1 MPLSHVLTNLD
12 DARDTLVNSIN
23 SRGGNLEESATLY
36 QCAAAVNTLASGVL
50 SINGHLPDESGS
62 VTIPDA
68 TQTTSGL
75 MSAADKT
82 KLDNVD
88 ATYLPL
94 SGGTITGEIKRNGI
108 GMANRTAAGFLSFD
122 GGEGGSSAGGMLL
135 LADKAH
141 ASFPGCFLLR
151 AADGQTQANLIGYP
165 NGDLL
170 WKNKSIFPAESLGLP
185 GYFKLPGGTI
195 VQGGSVSNVTSDGA
209 VSFTYPVAFSKRVY
223 TVVASIQ
230 SGSVSSSGI
239 SVNTGGHSLTGFS
252 FIIKNHPGNGTVGI
266 LWFAVGY

>member
-1 MPLSHVLTNLD
+1 MSLSTTLTCLD
-12 DARDTLVNSIN
+12 GARDALVTAIN
-23 SRGGNLEESATLY
+23 TKGGSLPESATLY
-36 QCAAAVNTLASGVL
+36 DCAVAVTDLAGAVL
-50 SINGHLPDESGS
+50 SVNGVEPDASGS

-68 TQTTSGL
+68 TQSASGL

-88 ATYLPL
+88 STYLPL
-94 SGGTITGEIKRNGI
+94 SGGEMTGEIKRNGI
-108 GMANRTAAGFLSFD
+108 GMANRTAGGFLSFD

-170 WKNKSIFPAESLGLP
+170 WKNKSIFPVESLGP
-185 GYFKLPGGTI
+185 TGYFKLPGGTI
-195 VQGGSVSNVTSDGA
+195 VQYGQVLTSQESNSVVVTLPVAYTKNIYSIVASCGTANTPIAVTRAGSLTTITLHTPSPLDGA
-209 VSFTYPVAFSKRVY
+209 T
-223 TVVASIQ
+223 I
-230 SGSVSSSGI
+230 
-239 SVNTGGHSLTGFS
+239 NWLTM
-252 FIIKNHPGNGTVGI
+252 
-266 LWFAVGY
+266 GY